1 LEDDRV
7 DLELRDR
14 AFLITG
20 GSDGLGLGL
29 AHRLVKEGGRVAV
42 CGRDQE
48 RLDRSQEL
56 LGSDALCF
64 RADVTKSDEL
74 DAFID
79 ATITRFGRLD
89 GAVNNAGRTA
99 GGPVADSDDDVWRQD
114 YELKVIAAL
123 HVSRRVLSSLELTR
137 GALINVLAIMARS
150 PGANSTPTTASRSA
164 GLALTKAMATEVGP
178 LGVRVNAIL
187 IGLIASGQWERRAA
201 EANMTLDDYYEKMAK
216 GSKIPLGRVG
226 RTEEFADLAAFLLSP
241 RASYITGVGVSIDGG
256 LSPVI

>member
-1 LEDDRV
+1 V

-20 GSDGLGLGL
+20 GSDGLGFGL
-29 AHRLVKEGGRVAV
+29 AQKLVSEGARVAV
-42 CGRDQE
+42 CGRDQT

-64 RADVTKSDEL
+64 RADVMKSDDL

-79 ATITRFGRLD
+79 AALSRFGRLD

-99 GGPVADSDDDVWRQD
+99 GAAVADSDDEVWRQD

-123 HVSRRVLSSLELTR
+123 HVSRRVLNSLELTS

-187 IGLIASGQWERRAA
+187 IGLIASGQWERRAV
-201 EANMTLDDYYEKMAK
+201 EANTTLDEYYETMAK

-226 RTEEFADLAAFLLSP
+226 RTEEFADLGAFLLSP
-241 RASYITGVGVSIDGG
+241 RASYITGVGISIDGG